1 LIENC
6 AVSQQVQVRY
16 GLKATEITA
25 LPQTRW
31 ADSVEKVG
39 PAQFFQRRGCGFQMQ
54 TRGASSSPSDSMER
68 VLNRSTAVISFN
80 EDADR
85 ILADLQ

>member
-31 ADSVEKVG
+31 ADSVEKV
-39 PAQFFQRRGCGFQMQ
+39 PNLK
-54 TRGASSSPSDSMER
+54 S
-68 VLNRSTAVISFN
+68 
-80 EDADR
+80 
-85 ILADLQ
+85 LQICQNTIGIFD